1 MKVDLITQQD
11 MDSLHVKVDKLINLL
26 EKRPLTG
33 ITKWLKSSDVKK
45 LLGCSDSSLI
55 NYRTSGI
62 LPYTKIGGTYYYSE
76 NDVNSIFQNSVKQ
89 N

>member
-1 MKVDLITQQD
+1 MTIDLITKQD

-26 EKRPLTG
+26 ETKPSSSNS
-33 ITKWLKSSDVKK
+33 KWLKSSDVKK

-55 NYRTSGI
+55 NYRISGI

-76 NDVNSIFQNSVKQ
+76 NDVSNIFQNSTKQ